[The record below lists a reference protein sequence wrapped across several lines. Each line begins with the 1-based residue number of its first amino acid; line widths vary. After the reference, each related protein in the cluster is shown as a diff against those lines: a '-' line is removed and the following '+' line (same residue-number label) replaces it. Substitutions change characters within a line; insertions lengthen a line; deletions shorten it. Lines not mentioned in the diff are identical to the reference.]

1 MPEGGLVLAQSSNPR
16 HRLRR
21 VVLAALVAVLAA
33 TLFTVPSATA
43 SPPSASGTGSAAVP
57 RLDWGSCAA
66 EGEGLEAFQCAT
78 AVVPLD
84 YDRPKGRQ
92 ITVALARLPAADPS
106 RKIGSLFL
114 NPGGP
119 GASGVDFLFGAGPF
133 LYSDEVRA
141 RFDLVGFDP
150 RGIIRSTPLRCFDSL
165 EEAEAAFFTPFQF
178 PVTRAEERL
187 WIQTDRAVARAC
199 AERGGPILD
208 HMSTANVARDMDLL
222 RRAVGDA
229 KLTYAGY
236 SYGTYLGSTYANLFP
251 SKVRALVVDGVLDP
265 VAWSTGRG
273 DQARTLP
280 FSTRLRSAKGAY
292 ETLQEFLRLCD
303 AGGPNCAFSKGNPQR
318 RFDRLAKRLL
328 REPVEFVDPASGE
341 TILVTYAELI
351 GATLGVLYDPAGWA
365 EWAVVLQQLDELT
378 SPRTAAAGLKAL
390 RARLAAAFQQEEY
403 PNFVEGFP
411 GVACSE
417 THNPSNV
424 GAWSRA
430 GRAQD
435 RQFPY
440 FGRPWTWVSSTCE
453 PWPGWDDDH
462 FDGPWNHTTANPVL
476 VVGNLFDPATPYHG
490 AVTVD
495 RLLPNS
501 RLLTLA
507 GWGHTSLFASACID
521 ANVSAYL
528 LTSRVPPRG
537 TVCQPDVVPFAQP
550 AAATQAARAAGAP
563 SKAALI
569 PSPMAQRLLK
579 S

>member
-1 MPEGGLVLAQSSNPR
+1 LAQSSISR
-16 HRLRR
+16 HRFRR

-33 TLFTVPSATA
+33 TIYAVPSSAGATTA
-43 SPPSASGTGSAAVP
+43 PSASGNGSAAVP
-57 RLDWGSCAA
+57 KLHWGSCAA
-66 EGEGLEAFQCAT
+66 EGEGLEAFQCTT

-84 YDRPKGRQ
+84 YDKPKGRQ
-92 ITVALARLPAADPS
+92 ITLALARLPASDPS

-119 GASGVDFLFGAGPF
+119 GGSGVDFLFGAGPF

-150 RGIIRSTPLRCFDSL
+150 RGIIRSTPLRCYDTFD
-165 EEAEAAFFTPFQF
+165 EAVADLAPMQF
-178 PVTRAEERL
+178 PVTRKEERV
-187 WIQTDRAVARAC
+187 WIQSDRAVARAC
-199 AERGGPILD
+199 AEHGGPILD

-251 SKVRALVVDGVLDP
+251 GKVRALVVDGVLDP

-292 ETLQEFLRLCD
+292 ATLQEFLRLCD
-303 AGGPNCAFSKGNPQR
+303 AGGPNCAFSQGNPKR
-318 RFDRLAKRLL
+318 RFDRLARRLL
-328 REPVEFVDPASGE
+328 REPVEFTDPASGE
-341 TILVTYAELI
+341 VILVTYAELI
-351 GATLGVLYDPAGWA
+351 GTTLGVLYDPAVWPEWA
-365 EWAVVLQQLDELT
+365 EILQALDELT
-378 SPRTAAAGLKAL
+378 RPQAAAADLKAL
-390 RARLAAAFQQEEY
+390 RARLGARLQQEDY

-424 GAWSRA
+424 GAWSSA
-430 GRAQD
+430 ARAQD

-440 FGRPWTWVSSTCE
+440 FGRPWTWVSSICQ

-462 FDGPWNHTTANPVL
+462 FDGPWTHTTANPVL
-476 VVGNLFDPATPYHG
+476 VVGNRFDPATPYHG

-521 ANVSAYL
+521 AHVSTYL
-528 LTSRVPPRG
+528 LTSRVPPKG

-550 AAATQAARAAGAP
+550 AAAQAAQAGGA
-563 SKAALI
+563 SKTALI
-569 PSPMAQRLLK
+569 PPLLRRMLTG
-579 S
+579 

>member
-1 MPEGGLVLAQSSNPR
+1 MAQSSNPR

-33 TLFTVPSATA
+33 TLSAVPPAGASSAPRV
-43 SPPSASGTGSAAVP
+43 SVTGSAAVP
-57 RLDWGSCAA
+57 RLHWASC
-66 EGEGLEAFQCAT
+66 GEGLEAFQCAT

-84 YDRPKGRQ
+84 YDRPNGKQ
-92 ITVALARLPAADPS
+92 ITLALARHPASDPS
-106 RKIGSLFL
+106 RRIGSLFI

-119 GASGVDFLFGAGPF
+119 GGSGVDVILQAGDS

-150 RGIIRSTPLRCFDSL
+150 RGIIRSTPLRCYDTL
-165 EEAEAAFFTPFQF
+165 ADAEADLWPISF
-178 PVTRAEERL
+178 PVTRADERV
-187 WIQTDRAVARAC
+187 WVRSDRAIARAC

-222 RRAVGDA
+222 RRAVGDRQ
-229 KLTYAGY
+229 LTYVGY
-236 SYGTYLGSTYANLFP
+236 SYGSYLGATYANLFP
-251 SKVRALVVDGVLDP
+251 GKVRALVVDGVLDP

-292 ETLQEFLRLCD
+292 ATLQEFLRLCD
-303 AGGPNCAFSKGNPQR
+303 AGGPNCAFSAGNPKR
-318 RFDRLAKRLL
+318 RFDRLAQRLL
-328 REPVEFVDPASGE
+328 RHPVVVIDPEGIPV
-341 TILVTYAELI
+341 TIGYADLI
-351 GATLGVLYDPAGWA
+351 GITLGALYDTSIWPDLADFLQ
-365 EWAVVLQQLDELT
+365 AVWEQA
-378 SPRTAAAGLKAL
+378 SPRAAGASLQAL
-390 RARLAAAFQQEEY
+390 RARLGAGLQQEDY

-417 THNPSNV
+417 THNPATV

-430 GRAQD
+430 ARAQD
-435 RQFPY
+435 RQYPY
-440 FGRPWTWVSSTCE
+440 FGRPWTWTSSICQ

-462 FDGPWNHTTANPVL
+462 FDGPWDHSTANPVL

-495 RLLPNS
+495 RLLPRS

-507 GWGHTSLFASACID
+507 GWGHTSLFASSCID
-521 ANVSAYL
+521 SYVNAYL
-528 LTSRVPPRG
+528 LSSRVPPKG
-537 TVCQPDVVPFAQP
+537 TVCQPDVVPFAGPP
-550 AAATQAARAAGAP
+550 AAQTAAAAGGA
-563 SKAALI
+563 SVKAALL
-569 PSPMAQRLLK
+569 PPAVRRLLLDR
-579 S
+579 

>member
-1 MPEGGLVLAQSSNPR
+1 MAQSSNPR
-16 HRLRR
+16 HRFRR

-33 TLFTVPSATA
+33 TISAVPSLAGTATA
-43 SPPSASGTGSAAVP
+43 PSASGTGSAAVP
-57 RLDWGSCAA
+57 KLHWGSCAA
-66 EGEGLEAFQCAT
+66 EGPGLEAFQCAT

-84 YDRPKGRQ
+84 YDKPKGKQ
-92 ITVALARLPAADPS
+92 ITLALARLPASDPS
-106 RKIGSLFL
+106 HKIGSLFL

-119 GASGVDFLFGAGPF
+119 GGSGIDFLFGAGPF
-133 LYSDEVRA
+133 LYSDKVRA

-150 RGIIRSTPLRCFDSL
+150 RGIIRSTPLRCFDTFD
-165 EEAEAAFFTPFQF
+165 EAVATLPPFQF
-178 PVTRAEERL
+178 PVTREEERV
-187 WIQTDRAVARAC
+187 WVRGDRAVARAC
-199 AERGGPILD
+199 AENAGPIVD

-222 RRAVGDA
+222 RRAVGDT

-236 SYGTYLGSTYANLFP
+236 SYGSYLGSTYANLFP

-303 AGGPNCAFSKGNPQR
+303 AGGPNCAFSQGDPKR
-318 RFDRLAKRLL
+318 RFDRLARRLL
-328 REPVEFVDPASGE
+328 RQPAEFTDPTTGE
-341 TILVTYAELI
+341 TFVVTYNELI
-351 GATLGVLYDPAGWA
+351 GATLGVLYDPAAWPEWA
-365 EWAVVLQQLDELT
+365 EILQQLDELT
-378 SPRTAAAGLKAL
+378 SPSAAAASLQAV
-390 RARLAAAFQQEEY
+390 RARLGARFQQEDY

-417 THNPSNV
+417 THNPSSV

-430 GRAQD
+430 ARAQD
-435 RQFPY
+435 RQYPY
-440 FGRPWTWVSSTCE
+440 FGRPWTWFSSICE

-476 VVGNLFDPATPYHG
+476 VVGNRFDPATPYHG

-495 RLLPNS
+495 RLLPRS

-521 ANVSAYL
+521 AHVSTYL
-528 LTSRVPPRG
+528 LTTRVPPRG
-537 TVCQPDVVPFAQP
+537 TVCRPDVVPFAEP
-550 AAATQAARAAGAP
+550 AAAQAVQAGGA

-569 PSPMAQRLLK
+569 PPMLRRMLTD
-579 S
+579 

>member
-1 MPEGGLVLAQSSNPR
+1 
-16 HRLRR
+16 
-21 VVLAALVAVLAA
+21 VLAALVAVLAA
-33 TLFTVPSATA
+33 TLFTVPSAGATGA
-43 SPPSASGTGSAAVP
+43 PSASGSGTGSAAVP
-57 RLDWGSCAA
+57 RLHWGSCAA
-66 EGEGLEAFQCAT
+66 EGEGLEAFQCTT

-84 YDRPKGRQ
+84 YDHPKGRQ
-92 ITVALARLPAADPS
+92 IALALARLPASDPS

-119 GASGVDFLFGAGPF
+119 GGSGVDMVLQAGPF

-150 RGIIRSTPLRCFDSL
+150 RGILRSTPLRCYETFD
-165 EEAEAAFFTPFQF
+165 EAVADVWPIPFPFT
-178 PVTRAEERL
+178 REEERV
-187 WIQTDRAVARAC
+187 WVRSDRAIAQAC
-199 AERGGPILD
+199 AERGGPILN

-236 SYGTYLGSTYANLFP
+236 SYGSYLGTTYANLFP
-251 SKVRALVVDGVLDP
+251 GKVRALVVDGVLDP

-292 ETLQEFLRLCD
+292 ATLQEFLRLCD
-303 AGGPNCAFSKGNPQR
+303 AGGPNCAFSEGDPAR
-318 RFDRLAKRLL
+318 RFDRLARRLL
-328 REPVEFVDPASGE
+328 REPVEFTDPGSGE
-341 TILVTYAELI
+341 TILVTYNELI
-351 GATLGVLYDPAGWA
+351 GATLNVLYDPAAWPEWA
-365 EWAVVLQQLDELT
+365 EILQQLWEL
-378 SPRTAAAGLKAL
+378 SDPEAAAAGLHARQARLGAGLQAL
-390 RARLAAAFQQEEY
+390 RARFGAGFQQEPY
-403 PNFVEGFP
+403 PNFIEGGP
-411 GVACSE
+411 GVYCSE
-417 THNPSNV
+417 THNPSRV

-430 GRAQD
+430 ARAQD

-440 FGRPWTWVSSTCE
+440 FGRPWTWISSICQ
-453 PWPGWDDDH
+453 PWPGWDRDH

-476 VVGNLFDPATPYHG
+476 VVGNRFDPATPYHG

-507 GWGHTSLFASACID
+507 GWGHTSLFLSACVD
-521 ANVSAYL
+521 SYVNTYL

-537 TVCQPDVVPFAQP
+537 TVCEPDVVPFAQP
-550 AAATQAARAAGAP
+550 AAAAQAQQAAGA
-563 SKAALI
+563 SAKAQLI
-569 PSPMAQRLLK
+569 PPMLRRMLAD
-579 S
+579 

>member
-1 MPEGGLVLAQSSNPR
+1 LAQSSNPR

-33 TLFTVPSATA
+33 TLSAVPSAGA
-43 SPPSASGTGSAAVP
+43 SSTPPVSGTGSAAVP
-57 RLDWGSCAA
+57 RLHWASC
-66 EGEGLEAFQCAT
+66 GEGFEAFQCAT

-84 YDRPKGRQ
+84 YDRPSGRQ
-92 ITVALARLPAADPS
+92 ITLALARLPASDPS
-106 RKIGSLFL
+106 RRIGSLFI

-119 GASGVDFLFGAGPF
+119 GGSGVDVVLEAGQF

-150 RGIIRSTPLRCFDSL
+150 RGIIRSTPLRCYETFDDAQADLWPIS
-165 EEAEAAFFTPFQF
+165 F
-178 PVTRAEERL
+178 PVTKAEERV
-187 WIQTDRAVARAC
+187 WVRSDRAIARAC

-222 RRAVGDA
+222 RRAVGDRQ
-229 KLTYAGY
+229 LTYAGY
-236 SYGTYLGSTYANLFP
+236 SYGSYLGATYANLFP
-251 SKVRALVVDGVLDP
+251 GKVRALVVDGVLDP

-292 ETLQEFLRLCD
+292 ATLNEFLRLCD
-303 AGGPNCAFSKGNPQR
+303 AGGPNCAFSAGNPKR
-318 RFDRLAKRLL
+318 RFDQLAQRLL
-328 REPVEFVDPASGE
+328 RHPVVVIDPEGIPV
-341 TILVTYAELI
+341 TIGYADMI
-351 GATLGVLYDPAGWA
+351 GITLGALYDTSIWPDLADFLQ
-365 EWAVVLQQLDELT
+365 AVWEQA
-378 SPRTAAAGLKAL
+378 SPRAAGASLQAL
-390 RARLAAAFQQEEY
+390 RARLGAGLQQEDY

-417 THNPSNV
+417 THNPATV

-430 GRAQD
+430 ARAQD
-435 RQFPY
+435 RQYPY
-440 FGRPWTWVSSTCE
+440 FGRPWTWTSSICQA
-453 PWPGWDDDH
+453 WPGWDDDH

-490 AVTVD
+490 AVTLD
-495 RLLPNS
+495 RLLPRS

-507 GWGHTSLFASACID
+507 GWGHTSLFASSCID
-521 ANVSAYL
+521 SYVNTYL
-528 LTSRVPPRG
+528 LSSRVPPKG
-537 TVCQPDVVPFAQP
+537 TVCQPDVVPFAEAATTAKTR
-550 AAATQAARAAGAP
+550 AAASS

-569 PSPMAQRLLK
+569 PPAVRRLLD

>member
-1 MPEGGLVLAQSSNPR
+1 VLA
-16 HRLRR
+16 
-21 VVLAALVAVLAA
+21 VLTAVLVA
-33 TLFTVPSATA
+33 TLVTVPSAGATTT
-43 SPPSASGTGSAAVP
+43 PVASGTGSAAVP
-57 RLDWGSCAA
+57 GLDWGSCAA
-66 EGEGLEAFQCAT
+66 EGEGLEAFQCAS

-84 YDRPKGRQ
+84 YDKPKGRQ
-92 ITVALARLPAADPS
+92 ITLALARLPASDPS
-106 RKIGSLFL
+106 RRIGSLFL

-119 GASGVDFLFGAGPF
+119 GGSGVDFLFGAGPF

-150 RGIIRSTPLRCFDSL
+150 RGIIRSTPLRCYDTFD
-165 EEAEAAFFTPFQF
+165 EALADLAPFPF
-178 PVTRAEERL
+178 PVTRKEERV
-187 WIQTDRAVARAC
+187 WIRTDRAVARAC

-236 SYGTYLGSTYANLFP
+236 SYGSYLGNTYANLFP
-251 SKVRALVVDGVLDP
+251 GKVRALVVDGVLDP

-292 ETLQEFLRLCD
+292 ATLQEFLRLCD
-303 AGGPNCAFSKGNPQR
+303 AGGPNCAFSAGDPKR
-318 RFDRLAKRLL
+318 RFDRLARRLL
-328 REPVEFVDPASGE
+328 REPVEFVDPESGE

-351 GATLGVLYDPAGWA
+351 GTTLSVLYDPSVWPLWA
-365 EWAVVLQQLDELT
+365 EILQQLDELT
-378 SPRTAAAGLKAL
+378 SPTTAAADLKSL
-390 RARLAAAFQQEEY
+390 RARLGVALQQEDY

-417 THNPSNV
+417 THNPSDV

-430 GRAQD
+430 ARAQD

-440 FGRPWTWVSSTCE
+440 FGRPWTWFSSICQ

-495 RLLPNS
+495 RLLPRS

-507 GWGHTSLFASACID
+507 GWGHTSLFTSACID
-521 ANVSAYL
+521 AWVSRYL
-528 LTSRVPPRG
+528 LTTRVPPKG

-550 AAATQAARAAGAP
+550 AAAQAQQAAGA
-563 SKAALI
+563 SAKAELI
-569 PSPMAQRLLK
+569 PPMLRRMLTD
-579 S
+579 

>member
-1 MPEGGLVLAQSSNPR
+1 VAHSSNPR
-16 HRLRR
+16 HRFRR

-33 TLFTVPSATA
+33 TLYAVPSSAGTA
-43 SPPSASGTGSAAVP
+43 AAPSASGTGSAAVP
-57 RLDWGSCAA
+57 KLDWGSCAA

-84 YDRPKGRQ
+84 YDKPKGRQ
-92 ITVALARLPAADPS
+92 ITLALARLPASDPG
-106 RKIGSLFL
+106 RKLGSLFL

-119 GASGVDFLFGAGPF
+119 GGSGVDFLFGAGPF

-150 RGIIRSTPLRCFDSL
+150 RGIIRSTPLRCYDTFD
-165 EEAEAAFFTPFQF
+165 EAIADLAPFQF
-178 PVTRAEERL
+178 PVTRAEERV
-187 WIQTDRAVARAC
+187 WIQSDRALARAC
-199 AERGGPILD
+199 AEHAGRILD

-222 RRAVGDA
+222 RRAVGDR
-229 KLTYAGY
+229 KMTYVGY
-236 SYGTYLGSTYANLFP
+236 SYGTAIGSTYANMFP
-251 SKVRALVVDGVLDP
+251 DKVRAVVIDGVIDP
-265 VAWSTGRG
+265 VSYTTGRG

-280 FSTRLRSAKGAY
+280 SDARLRSEQGAY
-292 ETLQEFLRLCD
+292 DTLQGFLRLCD
-303 AGGPNCAFSKGNPQR
+303 LGGPNCAFSGGNPKR
-318 RFDRLAKRLL
+318 RYDRLARRLIA
-328 REPVEFVDPASGE
+328 EPAQLPDGE
-341 TILVTYAELI
+341 GGTVPFTYNDLVGT
-351 GATLGVLYDPAGWA
+351 TLGAMYDPSSWPDLAA
-365 EWAVVLQQLDELT
+365 FLQELLDELT
-378 SPRTAAAGLKAL
+378 RPQAAAADLQAL
-390 RARLAAAFQQEEY
+390 RARLGARFQQEDY

-430 GRAQD
+430 ARAQD

-440 FGRPWTWVSSTCE
+440 FGRPWTWFTSVCE

-462 FDGPWNHTTANPVL
+462 YDGPWNHRTANPVL

-495 RLLPNS
+495 RLLPRS

-507 GWGHTSLFASACID
+507 GWGHTSLFTSACID
-521 ANVSAYL
+521 AHVSTYL
-528 LTSRVPPRG
+528 LTTRVPPKG
-537 TVCQPDVVPFAQP
+537 TVCQPDVVPFAEP
-550 AAATQAARAAGAP
+550 AAAQSLRAGGA

-569 PSPMAQRLLK
+569 PPMLRRMLPD
-579 S
+579 

>member
-1 MPEGGLVLAQSSNPR
+1 
-16 HRLRR
+16 
-21 VVLAALVAVLAA
+21 VLAALVAVLAA
-33 TLFTVPSATA
+33 TSYAVPSPAGATTA
-43 SPPSASGTGSAAVP
+43 PSASGTGSAAVP
-57 RLDWGSCAA
+57 KLHWGSCAA

-92 ITVALARLPAADPS
+92 ITLALARLPASDPS
-106 RKIGSLFL
+106 HKIGSLFL

-119 GASGVDFLFGAGPF
+119 GGSGVDFLFGAGPF
-133 LYSDEVRA
+133 LYSDQVRA

-165 EEAEAAFFTPFQF
+165 EEAEAAFYPFQF
-178 PVTRAEERL
+178 PVTRAEERV
-187 WIQTDRAVARAC
+187 WVQTDRGIAHAC
-199 AERGGPILD
+199 AERGGPILN
-208 HMSTANVARDMDLL
+208 HMSTANVARDLDLL
-222 RRAVGDA
+222 RRAVGDR

-251 SKVRALVVDGVLDP
+251 TKVRALVVDGVLDP

-280 FSTRLRSAKGAY
+280 FSTRLRSAKGADA
-292 ETLQEFLRLCD
+292 TLQEFLRLCD
-303 AGGPNCAFSKGNPQR
+303 AGGPNCAFSQGDPKR

-328 REPVEFVDPASGE
+328 REPVEFTDPETGE
-341 TILVTYAELI
+341 LILVTYNELI
-351 GATLGVLYDPAGWA
+351 GATLSVLYDPAVWPLWA
-365 EWAVVLQQLDELT
+365 EILQQLDELT
-378 SPRTAAAGLKAL
+378 SPASAAADLRAL
-390 RARLAAAFQQEEY
+390 RARLGVTFQQEDY

-424 GAWSRA
+424 GAWARA
-430 GRAQD
+430 ARAQD

-440 FGRPWTWVSSTCE
+440 FGRPWTWTTSICQ

-462 FDGPWNHTTANPVL
+462 FDGPWTHPTANPVL
-476 VVGNLFDPATPYHG
+476 VVGNVFDPATRYQG
-490 AVTVD
+490 AVTVS

-521 ANVSAYL
+521 AHVSTYL
-528 LTSRVPPRG
+528 LTSRVPPKG

-550 AAATQAARAAGAP
+550 AAAQALRAGGA

-569 PSPMAQRLLK
+569 PPMLRRMLTG
-579 S
+579 

>member
-1 MPEGGLVLAQSSNPR
+1 MPKRLTVLVLIG
-16 HRLRR
+16 
-21 VVLAALVAVLAA
+21 AASFALLLGGEVGAA
-33 TLFTVPSATA
+33 AP
-43 SPPSASGTGSAAVP
+43 GTP
-57 RLDWGSCAA
+57 RLSWSPCNQKLGPF
-66 EGEGLEAFQCAT
+66 ECAT
-78 AVVPLD
+78 VQVPLD
-84 YDRPKGRQ
+84 YDSSSGGT
-92 ITVALARLPAADPS
+92 ISIALVRLPATDPA
-106 RKIGSLFL
+106 RRIGSLFL

-119 GASGVDFLFGAGPF
+119 GGSGVDMVLQGGPF

-150 RGIIRSTPLRCFDSL
+150 RGIIRSTPLLCYDSL
-165 EEAEAAFFTPFQF
+165 DDALADFPPIPFPFTREAER
-178 PVTRAEERL
+178 V
-187 WIQTDRAVARAC
+187 WIRSDRAIARAC
-199 AERGGPILD
+199 AERGGPILN

-236 SYGTYLGSTYANLFP
+236 SYGSYLGTTYANLFP
-251 SKVRALVVDGVLDP
+251 GKVRALVVDGVLDP

-303 AGGPNCAFSKGNPQR
+303 AGGPNCACSQGDPKR
-318 RFDRLAKRLL
+318 RFDRLARRLL
-328 REPVEFVDPASGE
+328 REPVEFTDPFSHE
-341 TILVTYAELI
+341 TFLVTYNDLI
-351 GATLGVLYDPAGWA
+351 GTTLNVLYDPFSWPD
-365 EWAVVLQQLDELT
+365 WAVVLQALDEQS
-378 SPRTAAAGLKAL
+378 SPAAAAASL
-390 RARLAAAFQQEEY
+390 RALGARLGVGFQQEPY

-424 GAWSRA
+424 GAWA
-430 GRAQD
+430 AAARAQD

-440 FGRPWTWVSSTCE
+440 FGRPWTWFTSICQ

-462 FDGPWNHTTANPVL
+462 YDGPFTRTTANPVL

-495 RLLPNS
+495 RLLPRS

-507 GWGHTSLFASACID
+507 GWGHTSLFASSCVD
-521 ANVSAYL
+521 AYVNAYL
-528 LTSRVPPRG
+528 LTSRVPPEG

-550 AAATQAARAAGAP
+550 AAAAQARQATGAAA
-563 SKAALI
+563 KAELI
-569 PSPMAQRLLK
+569 PPMLRRMLID
-579 S
+579 